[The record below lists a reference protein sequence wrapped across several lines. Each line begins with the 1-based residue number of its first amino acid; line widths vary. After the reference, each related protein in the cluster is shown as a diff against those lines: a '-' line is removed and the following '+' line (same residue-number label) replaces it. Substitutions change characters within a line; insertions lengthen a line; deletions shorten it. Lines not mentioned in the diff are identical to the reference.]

1 MLSLIFILTLLN
13 RITCNWSQNTD
24 RNRNIT
30 HKNHINHPK
39 VFVKLNFT
47 YSKSTIETLE
57 KGIKYVKKKVKKTF
71 ERRQ

>member
-13 RITCNWSQNTD
+13 GFTCNWSQNAD

-30 HKNHINHPK
+30 HKNPHQPPESVCK
-39 VFVKLNFT
+39 AKFT

-57 KGIKYVKKKVKKTF
+57 KGIKYVKKKLKK
-71 ERRQ
+71 Q